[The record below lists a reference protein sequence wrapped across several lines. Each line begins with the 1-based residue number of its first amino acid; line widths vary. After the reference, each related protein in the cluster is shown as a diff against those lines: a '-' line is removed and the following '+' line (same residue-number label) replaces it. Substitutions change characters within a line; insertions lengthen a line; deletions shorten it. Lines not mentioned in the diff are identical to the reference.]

1 MSERK
6 HYFVRNI
13 VKAFARNDY
22 YEHAKVTNPLVDQE
36 FSKILKDY
44 MKTAH
49 NSLLNRDKKTE
60 IEMKTQLKVK
70 AMSRA
75 IQNVKQMEALRIRSK
90 SASDALKQKLN
101 ASKEDKVAKKEEEEE
116 EKVGN

>member
-22 YEHAKVTNPLVDQE
+22 YEHTKVTNPLVDQE
-36 FSKILKDY
+36 FNKILKDY

-60 IEMKTQLKVK
+60 IEMKTQLKIK

-101 ASKEDKVAKKEEEEE
+101 ANKEDKGAKKEEETE